1 MLTVQDLI
9 DQVRSTTDSLSP
21 IALDNETDILPA
33 LNRAKDYACNI
44 LARHYEDPL
53 ITYVDIPLADI
64 DQDFNLPEDCFEDR
78 IEACY
83 LQYAG
88 AYREIER
95 VGYRDMSLYDTTY
108 TVGVPLYYAVLGR
121 SVRLVPKPSAIQ
133 SATLRVWYLKDP
145 DTYVTP
151 QGRINTVN
159 TAQNYLIVNEVGSL
173 LTTESDNL
181 NSYFNVI
188 DGTTGIIK
196 GSFQIQLI
204 EDNRIQIKTS
214 PTRTTVLNRSI
225 SNSLANLTIAPDDY
239 ICQVKG
245 TCVPQFAKPLTNF
258 IIQFTTAEMQRKLNM
273 PNALSEEEVTKKF
286 EDQVERSW
294 VGREVQL
301 RVQKKSKQWQRFRGR
316 PLMYYNGS
324 GSN

>member
-9 DQVRSTTDSLSP
+9 DQVRSTTDTLSP
-21 IALDNETDILPA
+21 IALDDQTDILPA

-53 ITYVDIPLADI
+53 VTYVDIPLVNI
-64 DQDFNLPEDCFEDR
+64 NQDVTLPEDCFEDR
-78 IEACY
+78 IEAVY

-88 AYREIER
+88 AYREIQR

-108 TVGVPLYYAVLGR
+108 TVGVPLYYAVIGR
-121 SVRLVPKPSAIQ
+121 KFRLVPKPSAIQ
-133 SATLRVWYLKDP
+133 SATLRVWYLKSP
-145 DTYVTP
+145 DEYVLP
-151 QGRINTVN
+151 QGRITSLNL
-159 TAQNYLIVNEVGSL
+159 AQNYLLVDSIGSL

-188 DGTTGIIK
+188 NGATGEVR

-204 EDNRIQIKTS
+204 EDNRVQIKTS
-214 PTRTTVLNRSI
+214 PNRTNVLGRAIQNTLTGYSI
-225 SNSLANLTIAPDDY
+225 EQDDY

-245 TCVPQFAKPLTNF
+245 TCVPQFARPLSNF
-258 IIQFTTAEMQRKLNM
+258 VIQFTTAEMQRKLNA
-273 PNALSEEEVTKKF
+273 PNAPAEEEVVKKF

-294 VGREVQL
+294 VGREEQL
-301 RVQKKSKQWQRFRGR
+301 RVKKSSKQWQRFRGR
-316 PLMYYNGS
+316 PLLYYNGS
-324 GSN
+324 GTS